1 MKTGKDRQVD
11 QWTTVESLDFK
22 PSHLQ
27 SVSNELCQGEDEK
40 SGLSSNDHG
49 GVEGQDGNR
58 KLAGTMWRCMQL
70 IQHVGDATGDL
81 WEFQVRLGYRE
92 TLSQKS
98 KQNRK

>member
-1 MKTGKDRQVD
+1 MDHSRKSRFQTL
-11 QWTTVESLDFK
+11 T
-22 PSHLQ
+22 LQ

-40 SGLSSNDHG
+40 SGLSSNERG
-49 GVEGQDGNR
+49 RVEGQDENR
-58 KLAGTMWRCMQL
+58 KLAGTVRRCMQL